1 MFGILAIATIII
13 GVSIPV
19 ILYLILMSS
28 IALSVLTPQG
38 QSVNNMSYIIV
49 GGLVAICLLVFF
61 NILYIFRVK

>member
-19 ILYLILMSS
+19 ILYLILMSG

-38 QSVNNMSYIIV
+38 QSV
-49 GGLVAICLLVFF
+49 
-61 NILYIFRVK
+61 IFGAFAYMIK

>member
-19 ILYLILMSS
+19 ILYLILMSG

>member
-1 MFGILAIATIII
+1 MFGILAISTIII

-19 ILYLILMSS
+19 ILYLILMSG

-49 GGLVAICLLVFF
+49 GGLIAICLLVFF

>member
-19 ILYLILMSS
+19 ILYLILMSG
-28 IALSVLTPQG
+28 IALSVPTPQG

>member
-19 ILYLILMSS
+19 ILYLILMSC